1 MRHKTS
7 PSHSVAFPLNLNS
20 IFNNTFK
27 NEDYFT
33 MPKAPFFHLLRVLV
47 ELFLLLFYDKTKHL
61 MARVKVG
68 WMMKKGIWIPIVFLI
83 VLGGG
88 VAMAFALNGSDDI
101 ALKDDFTSSFLD
113 PEVETDEGFHYF
125 QSEKNNFSMWFPAG
139 YYIEDDPTLYESK
152 DHFEFLDFYEDQRRL
167 NENGFSGFI
176 QLKYRDNMT
185 DHRAHLQLNRLL
197 DDLSYDNQYEKLQT
211 EETIIYYGSSYL
223 TLEDK
228 KGVIY
233 DPETHPANRYF
244 ALVQSLDY
252 KQFIVVKYGIFCK
265 NEKDCAI
272 NNEQESRFFDTII
285 RSIRFQK

>member
-1 MRHKTS
+1 
-7 PSHSVAFPLNLNS
+7 
-20 IFNNTFK
+20 
-27 NEDYFT
+27 
-33 MPKAPFFHLLRVLV
+33 
-47 ELFLLLFYDKTKHL
+47 
-61 MARVKVG
+61 
-68 WMMKKGIWIPIVFLI
+68 MMKKSIWIPIVVFI

-125 QSEKNNFSMWFPAG
+125 RSEKNNFSMWFPAG

-185 DHRAHLQLNRLL
+185 EYDGELELANLL
-197 DDLSYDNQYEKLQT
+197 KDLGFKDQHEKLQT

-265 NEKDCAI
+265 DKENCLI
-272 NNEQESRFFDTII
+272 NDDQESRFFDTII
-285 RSIRFQK
+285 QSIRFQK

>member
-1 MRHKTS
+1 
-7 PSHSVAFPLNLNS
+7 
-20 IFNNTFK
+20 
-27 NEDYFT
+27 
-33 MPKAPFFHLLRVLV
+33 
-47 ELFLLLFYDKTKHL
+47 
-61 MARVKVG
+61 
-68 WMMKKGIWIPIVFLI
+68 MKKSIWIPIVVFI

-113 PEVETDEGFHYF
+113 TEVETDEGFHYF

-152 DHFEFLDFYEDQRRL
+152 DHFEFLDFYEDETHL
-167 NENGFSGFI
+167 NEKGYSGFI

-185 DHRAHLQLNRLL
+185 EYDGEIELAILL
-197 DDLSYDNQYEKLQT
+197 KDLGFKDQHEKLQT

-233 DPETHPANRYF
+233 DPATHSANRYF
-244 ALVQSLDY
+244 ALVQSQDY

-265 NEKDCAI
+265 DEKDCAI
-272 NNEQESRFFDTII
+272 NNEQESSFFDTII
-285 RSIRFQK
+285 QSIRFQK